1 MVRGGPL
8 GSAVLVAWL
17 VPVWNELVDEG
28 VRESPPPNTDKVVN
42 GAGTWPWVRS
52 VGSPTKPLDMK
63 DPGCFC
69 LDVVNFAIIVTK
81 VSPRN
86 LSQADGAEIRA
97 KGEGFPLDGV
107 YTTCIDASLVFMSL
121 V

>member
-1 MVRGGPL
+1 M
-8 GSAVLVAWL
+8 LVAWL
-17 VPVWNELVDEG
+17 VPVWNELGDEG

-42 GAGTWPWVRS
+42 GAGTWPWVIS
-52 VGSPTKPLDMK
+52 VGNPTEPLDMK
-63 DPGCFC
+63 DSGCFC
-69 LDVVNFAIIVTK
+69 LDVVNFAIIRPAQETYH
-81 VSPRN
+81 R
-86 LSQADGAEIRA
+86 LDGAEIRA

>member
-42 GAGTWPWVRS
+42 GAGTWPWVIS
-52 VGSPTKPLDMK
+52 VGNPTEPLDMK
-63 DPGCFC
+63 DSGCFC
-69 LDVVNFAIIVTK
+69 LDVVNFAIIRPAQETYHRLTEQRSGRGGCISHSTEYILPVLT
-81 VSPRN
+81 
-86 LSQADGAEIRA
+86 RA
-97 KGEGFPLDGV
+97 SFS
-107 YTTCIDASLVFMSL
+107 CR
-121 V
+121 